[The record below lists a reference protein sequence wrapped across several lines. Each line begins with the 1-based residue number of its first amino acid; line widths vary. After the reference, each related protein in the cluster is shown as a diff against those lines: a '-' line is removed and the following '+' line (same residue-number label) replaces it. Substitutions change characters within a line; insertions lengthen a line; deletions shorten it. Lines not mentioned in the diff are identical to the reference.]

1 MAIRVNLTSN
11 LTGVTRRAN
20 ELVRL
25 GQYAFANQVHA
36 DSNIYAPKLS
46 MDLVNQSTIA
56 IDGKSIIWNVPYARK
71 QYYGYGF
78 KFSTPGTGPKWDSKA
93 LAIHGADWLR
103 ITKAAMK

>member
-1 MAIRVNLTSN
+1 MAMRIRIRRELD
-11 LTGVTRRAN
+11 GVAVRAN
-20 ELVRL
+20 QMIER
-25 GQYAFANQVHA
+25 GQYALANQVHA

-46 MDLVNQSTIA
+46 TDLVNQSTIA
-56 IDGKSIIWNVPYARK
+56 TDGKSIIWNVPYARR

-103 ITKAAMK
+103 ITKAAMR

>member
-1 MAIRVNLTSN
+1 MAMRIRVKTDLK
-11 LTGVTRRAN
+11 GVKVKADSMIK
-20 ELVRL
+20 L
-25 GQYAFANQVHA
+25 GQYALANQVHA
-36 DSNIYAPKLS
+36 DSNVYAPKLS